1 MTKISADEFMAVVRE
16 TMPMVAEMNIETVEL
31 GDGTATLRL
40 PFDPAYLRPG
50 GTISGPVLML
60 MADLGMYGAV
70 LSAIGKVELAVTTNL
85 NINFLRKPPPAA
97 LVVEARLLKLG
108 RRLAIGEASLYGDG
122 SRDLLAHATMTYS
135 IPPDRRG

>member
-1 MTKISADEFMAVVRE
+1 
-16 TMPMVAEMNIETVEL
+16 
-31 GDGTATLRL
+31 
-40 PFDPAYLRPG
+40 
-50 GTISGPVLML
+50 ML

-85 NINFLRKPPPAA
+85 NINFLRKPPAAA